1 MGERKNI
8 PRKKNSRGWFLS
20 FEERKRIE
28 ELLDTGTSTKQI
40 SLILGKSQGTIF
52 REITRNG
59 GYQNYTAELAE
70 SQKYIRDD
78 SRKKTFENGPRRAQ
92 NPLKKMNF
100 FDKEGA
106 PKFECEKKRSGI
118 RNRINPEERIFIEK
132 ALKSGCSYYYI
143 DTQLERDGGVIKNE
157 IIKNGGPLQYDAQ
170 RANQSVIQRA
180 KRKDFSLSPEEKN
193 LVKSKISEKKS
204 IVQIA
209 KDLQRRKKIIW
220 EEISS
225 HGGYENYKTE
235 EDSLC
240 QETLP
245 EQIEPVPAE
254 PTEKIESALEGPI
267 EMVEKTSCKIISYE
281 EINNKIINLEMQI
294 EILTETILEM
304 KRNGFKN

>member
-1 MGERKNI
+1 M
-8 PRKKNSRGWFLS
+8 
-20 FEERKRIE
+20 
-28 ELLDTGTSTKQI
+28 
-40 SLILGKSQGTIF
+40 GKSQGTIF

-143 DTQLERDGGVIKNE
+143 ATQLERDGGVIKNE

>member
-143 DTQLERDGGVIKNE
+143 ATQLERDGGVIKNE

-281 EINNKIINLEMQI
+281 EINNKIINL
-294 EILTETILEM
+294 
-304 KRNGFKN
+304 